1 MRLFRMQEEI
11 LEGGNVNQVVRIGDT
26 VRRTLGPWSE
36 VVHQLLHHLEA
47 QGFEGSP
54 RFLGVDQQGREI
66 LSYFEGEVGFMPY
79 VWSEAS
85 LVEAAQLL
93 RRYHDA
99 TIGFVAPEAA
109 NWQWVHSDSSR
120 HEVICHLD
128 FAPYN
133 IVFRDEKP
141 YALIDFD
148 FAGPGPRVWDV
159 AIAAYWFVPLSFGD
173 DMGGVNLQDDLDD
186 ESRQLKLLCSTYG
199 IEPDS
204 ELLDT
209 VEERLEFICEL
220 IRTRSAAGEPAWQKM
235 FEEGHLVHWEREL
248 ATFKEYRPGI
258 EKNL

>member
-1 MRLFRMQEEI
+1 MQEEI
-11 LEGGNVNQVVRIGDT
+11 LEGGNVNQVIRIGDT
-26 VRRTLGPWSE
+26 VRRTLGPWSDA
-36 VVHQLLHHLEA
+36 VHRLLRHLEA
-47 QGFEGSP
+47 RGFEGAP
-54 RFLGVDQQGREI
+54 RFLGVDEQGREI
-66 LSYFEGEVGFMPY
+66 LSYIEGEVGFMPY

-85 LVEAAQLL
+85 LVEAARLL
-93 RRYHDA
+93 RRYHDT
-99 TIGFVAPEAA
+99 TIGFVAPETA
-109 NWQWVHSDSSR
+109 NWGWVHPDSSR

-159 AIAAYWFVPLSFGD
+159 AIAAYWFVPLSFGE
-173 DMGGVNLQDDLDD
+173 DMGGINLQDDLDSG
-186 ESRQLKLLCSTYG
+186 SRRLKLLCSTYG
-199 IEPDS
+199 IEANS

-209 VEERLEFICEL
+209 VEQRLEFICGL

-235 FEEGHLVHWEREL
+235 LEEGHLVHWEREL
-248 ATFKEYRPGI
+248 ATFKEYRPQI